1 LLQVLFGNLFNFY
14 LCQQKLDFKID
25 LVMEDKRDNI
35 VVFNRTLKAG
45 KRTYFFDVKETN
57 NGEYYLSLTESKRFF
72 NKNDG
77 SFYFKKR
84 NLYLY
89 KENMI
94 EFSRSLNDIIQF
106 IEENQGMDSSYV
118 HHSDL
123 ED

>member
-1 LLQVLFGNLFNFY
+1 
-14 LCQQKLDFKID
+14 
-25 LVMEDKRDNI
+25 MEDTRDNA

-57 NGEYYLSLTESKRFF
+57 NGEFYLSLTESKRFF

-84 NLYLY
+84 NIYLY

-94 EFSRSLNDIIQF
+94 EFSKQLHEIIQF
-106 IEENQGMDSSYV
+106 IEENQGMESSY
-118 HHSDL
+118 SNTSNI